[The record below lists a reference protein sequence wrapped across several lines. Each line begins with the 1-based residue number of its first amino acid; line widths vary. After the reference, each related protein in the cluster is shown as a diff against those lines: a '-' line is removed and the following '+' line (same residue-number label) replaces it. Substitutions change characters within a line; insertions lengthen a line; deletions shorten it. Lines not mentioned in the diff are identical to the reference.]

1 MRSRLFWKVYLTII
15 ACLVLLLVA
24 GALVWRLGPGGEE
37 FGWDERQ
44 QHFVATYFE
53 DPADRKR
60 LASDVGRLA
69 EALRLDIGI
78 YDAQG
83 ELIISGGGPLPQD
96 IAMIERRRGLE
107 RGYFRVGTL
116 ADGST
121 VVARFAEQVEGRDG
135 RNPLIPI
142 TIAALVIGVAAW
154 PLVRSLTGRLERLR
168 NGVESWGDAARLP
181 RVAVEGRDEIAA
193 LAGGF
198 NRAAERIEALIE
210 AHRSLLANASH
221 ELRSPLAR
229 LRMAVERQAA
239 QPSEALQAEIVR
251 NLAEMDEL
259 VEEIL
264 LASQLER
271 LDGLE
276 TRAPV
281 DLLGLAAEEAALA
294 DLPEEAISVTG
305 ACQPVSGDE
314 RLLRRMIRN
323 LILNATRHGAPP
335 IEISIAEEQGS
346 AIICIRDHGPGLPEG
361 IAARIFEPF
370 FRPETASEA
379 SGGWGLG
386 LALVRQIV
394 QKHGGFVTVEPDAGP
409 GAAFT
414 VRLPT
419 SDVGTPACLHDGNE
433 THSGPGTHPGRF
445 FTR

>member
-15 ACLVLLLVA
+15 ACLVLLLVT
-24 GALVWRLGPGGEE
+24 GALVWRFGPGGED

-44 QHFVATYFE
+44 QHFVATYFD
-53 DPADRKR
+53 DPADRER

-83 ELIISGGGPLPQD
+83 ELIISGGEPLPQD

-107 RGYFRVGTL
+107 RGYYRAGTL

-121 VVARFAEQVEGRDG
+121 VVARFVEQLEGRGG

-168 NGVESWGDAARLP
+168 NGVESWGAAARLP
-181 RVAVEGRDEIAA
+181 RVAVEGKDEIAA

-229 LRMAVERQAA
+229 LRMAAERQAEN
-239 QPSEALQAEIVR
+239 PSAALRDEIVR

-264 LASQLER
+264 LASRLER
-271 LDGLE
+271 LDGPE
-276 TRAPV
+276 MTAPV

-305 ACQPVSGDE
+305 ACRPVSGDA

-323 LILNATRHGAPP
+323 LILNATRHGAAP
-335 IEISIAEEQGS
+335 IAIRIAEDGEN
-346 AIICIRDHGPGLPEG
+346 AIIRIRDHGPGLPEG
-361 IAARIFEPF
+361 VTERIFEPF
-370 FRPETASEA
+370 YRPGTASEA
-379 SGGWGLG
+379 AGGWGLG
-386 LALVRQIV
+386 LALVRQIA
-394 QKHGGFVTVEPDAGP
+394 QMHGGRVTVTPDAGP
-409 GAAFT
+409 GAEFT
-414 VRLPT
+414 VRLPIRE
-419 SDVGTPACLHDGNE
+419 A
-433 THSGPGTHPGRF
+433 
-445 FTR
+445 